1 MISYPA
7 HRRQRVADRESGQ
20 ASMVTV
26 AMFMM
31 LFAAIAVSFTFV
43 VISAS
48 RQALNDSLQSSAKIA
63 AESGVEDAKRLI
75 VYCYNKRQS
84 DGSYPP
90 DDQKLCLQVI
100 GKLSDELE
108 GMGCDKILKEMYD
121 KGGISDV
128 EQESNNRGYRVKV
141 GNNGSNNNN
150 ENNEY
155 YQCLKIATK
164 TDNYQGIVNNLGKSV
179 IVPLRVVD
187 EKGHAAVIDKLE
199 IEWHRN
205 VTGNDGDNPAEMNG
219 ATGTGL
225 PPANIWSK
233 SNRPAVLRV
242 ERVGVPKKAGG
253 FSLNDLAD
261 SDTALT
267 LRPSVNPSLKGN
279 SNYNLGAYK
288 PQYPPLPL
296 GRDGIAPNNQYYDQH
311 GNKIAPIAE
320 AACKDGGGG
329 DDYACK
335 TTFNGELLDTGNIDY
350 YLRINAIYRSTH
362 FKITAYGQN
371 GKKLYFD
378 GVQPLV
384 DVTGRSSD
392 SFSRIQARLKPSFDK
407 NADSTN
413 WWPEYV
419 IDTNG
424 KVCKDIEVQY
434 DEGEDRCK

>member
-1 MISYPA
+1 MISYRA
-7 HRRQRVADRESGQ
+7 RRRQGVADRESGQ

-75 VYCYNKRQS
+75 VYCYNKRQP
-84 DGSYPP
+84 DGSYTTPTAQQICP
-90 DDQKLCLQVI
+90 NVI
-100 GKLSDELE
+100 GKLSTDLE
-108 GMGCDKILKEMYD
+108 GMGCDKILEKMY
-121 KGGISDV
+121 KKGISDV
-128 EQESNNRGYRVKV
+128 EQEGNRGYRVRV
-141 GNNGSNNNN
+141 GNNSSNNNN

-164 TDNYQGIVNNLGKSV
+164 TDNYQGVVNNLGKSI
-179 IVPLRVVD
+179 IVPLRVVNTQNQ
-187 EKGHAAVIDKLE
+187 AAVIASLE

-205 VTGNDGDNPAEMNG
+205 VTGNDGDDPAKMNG
-219 ATGTGL
+219 AMGTGL
-225 PPANIWSK
+225 PPAGTWNSGN

-267 LRPSVNPSLKGN
+267 LRPSVNNKG
-279 SNYNLGAYK
+279 SYNLGAYK

-296 GRDGIAPNNQYYDQH
+296 GRDGIAPNNQYYDH
-311 GNKIAPIAE
+311 SKKTVPIVE
-320 AACKDGGGG
+320 AACKDSG
-329 DDYACK
+329 DYACK
-335 TTFNGELLDTGNIDY
+335 TTFDGESLVTKDKDY

-362 FKITAYGQN
+362 FKITAYDKN
-371 GKKLYFD
+371 GSKLYFD

-434 DEGEDRCK
+434 DQGEDRCK

>member
-1 MISYPA
+1 MISYRA
-7 HRRQRVADRESGQ
+7 RRRQRVADRESGQ

-90 DDQKLCLQVI
+90 ADQKLCLQVI
-100 GKLSDELE
+100 GKLSDKLE
-108 GMGCDKILKEMYD
+108 DMGCDDILGELDNINYNKSFAVEKE
-121 KGGISDV
+121 GS
-128 EQESNNRGYRVKV
+128 RGHRVRV
-141 GNNGSNNNN
+141 GNNGSNNKN

-164 TDNYQGIVNNLGKSV
+164 TDNYQGTVNNLGKSV

-187 EKGHAAVIDKLE
+187 GNNNAAVIDKLE

-205 VTGNDGDNPAEMNG
+205 VAGNDGDNQAEMHG
-219 ATGTGL
+219 ASGTGL

-233 SNRPAVLRV
+233 NNRPAVLRV
-242 ERVGVPKKAGG
+242 ERVGVPNKVN
-253 FSLNDLAD
+253 FTLDQLAD

-267 LRPSVNPSLKGN
+267 LRPSVNKKVGN
-279 SNYNLGAYK
+279 YRLGDYK
-288 PQYPPLPL
+288 PRYPFND
-296 GRDGIAPNNQYYDQH
+296 RDKIAPNNQYYDH
-311 GNKIAPIAE
+311 SNKTAPIVE

-335 TTFNGELLDTGNIDY
+335 TTFDGESLVTKDKDY

-362 FKITAYGQN
+362 FKITAYQ
-371 GKKLYFD
+371 GKNKLYFD

-434 DEGEDRCK
+434 DTGEDRCPPYN

>member
-1 MISYPA
+1 MISYRA
-7 HRRQRVADRESGQ
+7 RRRQRVADRESGQ

-75 VYCYNKRQS
+75 VYCYNKRQANG
-84 DGSYPP
+84 DYVNQA
-90 DDQKLCLQVI
+90 DKDLCSEVI
-100 GKLSDELE
+100 GKLSTELE
-108 GMGCDKILKEMYD
+108 GMDCDKILGQVEITQSSNFKVEKE
-121 KGGISDV
+121 GG
-128 EQESNNRGYRVKV
+128 RGYRVRV

-179 IVPLRVVD
+179 IVPLRVVN
-187 EKGHAAVIDKLE
+187 GNGQATVITKLE

-205 VTGNDGDNPAEMNG
+205 VTGNDGDDPAKMNG
-219 ATGTGL
+219 AMGTGL
-225 PPANIWSK
+225 PPAGTWNSGN

-242 ERVGVPKKAGG
+242 ERVGVPKGN
-253 FSLNDLAD
+253 FTLDQLAD
-261 SDTALT
+261 RDTALT
-267 LRPSVNPSLKGN
+267 LRPSVNGN
-279 SNYNLGAYK
+279 GGGKDKNRYHLGDYK
-288 PQYPPLPL
+288 PYYQS
-296 GRDGIAPNNQYYDQH
+296 GRDSIAPNNQY
-311 GNKIAPIAE
+311 GGKAPIVE
-320 AACKDGGGG
+320 AKCDGA
-329 DDYACK
+329 DYACK
-335 TTFNGELLDTGNIDY
+335 TIFEDSLDTTKTDY

-434 DEGEDRCK
+434 DKGEDRCPPYN

>member
-1 MISYPA
+1 MISYRA
-7 HRRQRVADRESGQ
+7 RRHQRVADCESGQ

-84 DGSYPP
+84 DGSYLHQ
-90 DDQKLCLQVI
+90 DDKQLCSEVI
-100 GKLSDELE
+100 GKLSDKLE
-108 GMGCDKILKEMYD
+108 DMGCDDILD
-121 KGGISDV
+121 KLGSSNYKNSFAV
-128 EQESNNRGYRVKV
+128 EEEGNRGHRVRV

-164 TDNYQGIVNNLGKSV
+164 TDNYQGVVNNLGKSI
-179 IVPLRVVD
+179 IVPLRVVNTQNQ
-187 EKGHAAVIDKLE
+187 AAVIASLE

-205 VTGNDGDNPAEMNG
+205 VTGNDGDDPAKMNG
-219 ATGTGL
+219 AMGTGL
-225 PPANIWSK
+225 PPAGNWNSGN

-242 ERVGVPKKAGG
+242 ERVGVVKGS
-253 FSLNDLAD
+253 FTLDSLAD
-261 SDTALT
+261 RDTALT
-267 LRPSVNPSLKGN
+267 LRPSVNGN
-279 SNYNLGAYK
+279 GGGKDKNRYHLGDYK
-288 PQYPPLPL
+288 PYYQS
-296 GRDGIAPNNQYYDQH
+296 GRDSIAPNNQY
-311 GNKIAPIAE
+311 GGKAPIVE
-320 AACKDGGGG
+320 AKCDGA
-329 DDYACK
+329 DYACK
-335 TTFNGELLDTGNIDY
+335 TIFEDSLDTTKTDY

-434 DEGEDRCK
+434 DKGEDRCQP

>member
-1 MISYPA
+1 MISYQVR
-7 HRRQRVADRESGQ
+7 RRQRVADCESGQ

-75 VYCYNKRQS
+75 VYCYNKRQLGGGYS
-84 DGSYPP
+84 SA
-90 DDQKLCLQVI
+90 DDQKLCSQVI

-108 GMGCDKILKEMYD
+108 TRGCDEILEQVAITQSSNFKVEKE
-121 KGGISDV
+121 GG
-128 EQESNNRGYRVKV
+128 RGYRVKV
-141 GNNGSNNNN
+141 GDNSGGKN

-164 TDNYQGIVNNLGKSV
+164 TDSYQGTVNNLGKSV

-187 EKGHAAVIDKLE
+187 KNNNAAVIASLE

-205 VTGNDGDNPAEMNG
+205 VAGSDGDNQAEMNG
-219 ATGTGL
+219 AEGTGL
-225 PPANIWSK
+225 PPANIWTK

-242 ERVGVPKKAGG
+242 ERVGVANKGS
-253 FSLNDLAD
+253 FTLDSLAE

-267 LRPSVNPSLKGN
+267 LRPSLKGN

-296 GRDGIAPNNQYYDQH
+296 GRDGIAPNNQY
-311 GNKIAPIAE
+311 GGKVPIVGAK
-320 AACKDGGGG
+320 CQDSG
-329 DDYACK
+329 DYACK
-335 TTFNGELLDTGNIDY
+335 TTFDGESLVTKDTDY
-350 YLRINAIYRSTH
+350 YLRINAIYRSAH
-362 FKITAYGQN
+362 FKITAYDKN
-371 GKKLYFD
+371 GKPLYFD

-392 SFSRIQARLKPSFDK
+392 SFSRIQARLRPSFDK

-434 DEGEDRCK
+434 DTGEDRCK

>member
-1 MISYPA
+1 MISRLVSRCRPG
-7 HRRQRVADRESGQ
+7 DRESGQ

-75 VYCYNKRQS
+75 VYCYNKRS
-84 DGSYPP
+84 GGSYTTP
-90 DDQKLCLQVI
+90 DAQQLCPQVI
-100 GKLSDELE
+100 GKLSTELE
-108 GMGCDKILKEMYD
+108 GMGCDEILGLM
-121 KGGISDV
+121 KGKGISDV
-128 EQESNNRGYRVKV
+128 EEEDNGRGYRVKV
-141 GNNGSNNNN
+141 GNNSGGKN

-164 TDNYQGIVNNLGKSV
+164 TDNYQGMVNNLGKSI
-179 IVPLRVVD
+179 IVPLRVVT
-187 EKGHAAVIDKLE
+187 EKNQAAVIASLE

-205 VTGNDGDNPAEMNG
+205 VAGNDGDNPAEMHG
-219 ATGTGL
+219 AEGTGL
-225 PPANIWSK
+225 PPATTWS
-233 SNRPAVLRV
+233 SYNRPAVLRV
-242 ERVGVPKKAGG
+242 ERVGVPNKVN
-253 FSLNDLAD
+253 FTLDQLAD

-267 LRPSVNPSLKGN
+267 LRPSVNGGDK
-279 SNYNLGAYK
+279 YILGDYK

-296 GRDGIAPNNQYYDQH
+296 GRDGIAPNNQY
-311 GNKIAPIAE
+311 GGKAPIVE
-320 AACKDGGGG
+320 VKCQGS
-329 DDYACK
+329 DYACK
-335 TTFNGELLDTGNIDY
+335 TTFYGESLNTGQTDY
-350 YLRINAIYRSTH
+350 YLRINAIYRSAH
-362 FKITAYGQN
+362 FKITAKDQN
-371 GKKLYFD
+371 GNKLYFD

-434 DEGEDRCK
+434 DEGEDRCPH

>member
-1 MISYPA
+1 MISRLVSRCRPG
-7 HRRQRVADRESGQ
+7 DRESGQ

-84 DGSYPP
+84 GGGYSSA
-90 DDQKLCLQVI
+90 DDKKLCSKVI
-100 GKLSDELE
+100 GKLSTDLE
-108 GMGCDKILKEMYD
+108 GMPCDEILGEMYAR
-121 KGGISDV
+121 GGISDV
-128 EQESNNRGYRVKV
+128 EQESNNRGYRVRV
-141 GNNGSNNNN
+141 GNNGGGKN

-187 EKGHAAVIDKLE
+187 ANNQAAIITSLK

-205 VTGNDGDNPAEMNG
+205 VTGNDGDNPAVMNG
-219 ATGTGL
+219 AKGTGL
-225 PPANIWSK
+225 PPAGTWNSSN

-242 ERVGVPKKAGG
+242 ERVGVPKGN
-253 FSLNDLAD
+253 FTLDQLAD

-267 LRPSVNPSLKGN
+267 LRPSENGS
-279 SNYNLGAYK
+279 SNYRLGDYT
-288 PQYPPLPL
+288 PQYPS
-296 GRDGIAPNNQYYDQH
+296 GRNNIAPNNQY
-311 GNKIAPIAE
+311 GGKAPIVE
-320 AACKDGGGG
+320 ANCQSGSNNK
-329 DDYACK
+329 DYACETIFDKESLYTDK
-335 TTFNGELLDTGNIDY
+335 TY

-362 FKITAYGQN
+362 FKITAYQ
-371 GKKLYFD
+371 GKNKLYFD

-384 DVTGRSSD
+384 DVTGSSSD
-392 SFSRIQARLKPSFDK
+392 SLSRIQARLKPSFDK

-434 DEGEDRCK
+434 DKGEDRCQP

>member
-1 MISYPA
+1 MISYRA
-7 HRRQRVADRESGQ
+7 RRRQRVADRESGQ

-48 RQALNDSLQSSAKIA
+48 RQALNDSLQSSAKNA

-75 VYCYNKRQS
+75 VYCYNKRS
-84 DGSYPP
+84 GNSYTTP
-90 DDQKLCLQVI
+90 DAQQLCPNVI
-100 GKLSDELE
+100 GKLSTQLE
-108 GMGCDKILKEMYD
+108 GMGCDEILEPM
-121 KGGISDV
+121 KGKGISDV
-128 EQESNNRGYRVKV
+128 EQEDNNRGYRVKV
-141 GNNGSNNNN
+141 GNNSSNKN

-164 TDNYQGIVNNLGKSV
+164 TDNYQGIVNNLGKSI
-179 IVPLRVVD
+179 IVPLRVVNTQNQ
-187 EKGHAAVIDKLE
+187 AAVIASLE

-205 VTGNDGDNPAEMNG
+205 VTGNDGDDPAKMNG
-219 ATGTGL
+219 AMGTGL
-225 PPANIWSK
+225 PPAGTWNSGN

-242 ERVGVPKKAGG
+242 ERAGVPKGN
-253 FSLNDLAD
+253 FTLDQLAD

-267 LRPSVNPSLKGN
+267 LRPSVNNVGN
-279 SNYNLGAYK
+279 YRLGNYK

-296 GRDGIAPNNQYYDQH
+296 GRNGIAPNNQY
-311 GNKIAPIAE
+311 GGKAPIVE
-320 AACKDGGGG
+320 VTCTDGGGSNNG
-329 DDYACK
+329 YACK
-335 TTFNGELLDTGNIDY
+335 TIFDQESLNTNVTDY
-350 YLRINAIYRSTH
+350 YLRINAIYRSAH
-362 FKITAYGQN
+362 FKITAYDQN
-371 GKKLYFD
+371 GKPLYFD

-434 DEGEDRCK
+434 DKGEDRCNP

>member
-1 MISYPA
+1 MISYRA
-7 HRRQRVADRESGQ
+7 RRRQRVADRESGQ

-75 VYCYNKRQS
+75 VYCYNRRQLGGGYS
-84 DGSYPP
+84 SA
-90 DDQKLCLQVI
+90 DDQKLCSQVI
-100 GKLSDELE
+100 GKLSDDLE
-108 GMGCDKILKEMYD
+108 GMKCDYILEQMKN
-121 KGGISDV
+121 KAGIDGV
-128 EQESNNRGYRVKV
+128 EEESNGRGYRVKV
-141 GNNGSNNNN
+141 GNNSSNKN

-187 EKGHAAVIDKLE
+187 KYNQAAVIDRLE

-219 ATGTGL
+219 ANGTGL
-225 PPANIWSK
+225 PPAGTWNS

-242 ERVGVPKKAGG
+242 ERVGVPKKVGG
-253 FSLNDLAD
+253 FTLNELAD

-267 LRPSVNPSLKGN
+267 LRPSVKKNV
-279 SNYNLGAYK
+279 SNYRLGDYK
-288 PQYPPLPL
+288 PQYPFNN
-296 GRDGIAPNNQYYDQH
+296 RDKIAPNSQYYDQH
-311 GNKIAPIAE
+311 GNKIAPIVE
-320 AACKDGGGG
+320 ATCKNNNGE
-329 DDYACK
+329 YACK
-335 TTFNGELLDTGNIDY
+335 TIFNQESLYTDKTY

-362 FKITAYGQN
+362 FKITAYDKN
-371 GKKLYFD
+371 GSKLYFD

-434 DEGEDRCK
+434 DTGEDRCK

>member
-1 MISYPA
+1 MISRLVSRCRPG
-7 HRRQRVADRESGQ
+7 DRESGQ

-75 VYCYNKRQS
+75 VYCYNKRQAS
-84 DGSYPP
+84 GGYASQAD
-90 DDQKLCLQVI
+90 KNLCSEVI
-100 GKLSDELE
+100 GKLSTELE
-108 GMGCDKILKEMYD
+108 GRGCDKILEQVDITQSSNFKVEKE
-121 KGGISDV
+121 G
-128 EQESNNRGYRVKV
+128 NRGYRVRV
-141 GNNGSNNNN
+141 GNNGSSNKN

-164 TDNYQGIVNNLGKSV
+164 TDNYQGVVNNLGKSV

-187 EKGHAAVIDKLE
+187 KYNQAAVIDRLE

-205 VTGNDGDNPAEMNG
+205 VTGNDGDDLAEMNG
-219 ATGTGL
+219 AQGTGL
-225 PPANIWSK
+225 PPANIWNN

-242 ERVGVPKKAGG
+242 ERVGVPKNN
-253 FSLNDLAD
+253 FTLDSLAE

-267 LRPSVNPSLKGN
+267 LRPSESGNGKGGYRLG
-279 SNYNLGAYK
+279 NYE
-288 PQYPPLPL
+288 PQYPSSNK
-296 GRDGIAPNNQYYDQH
+296 DKIAPNSQYHKGVPIVEAYCQNG
-311 GNKIAPIAE
+311 GNNN
-320 AACKDGGGG
+320 
-329 DDYACK
+329 DYACK
-335 TTFNGELLDTGNIDY
+335 TIFNKESLYTDKTY

-362 FKITAYGQN
+362 FKITAYQ
-371 GKKLYFD
+371 GKNKLYFD

-434 DEGEDRCK
+434 DTGEDRCK

>member
-1 MISYPA
+1 MISRLVSRCRPG
-7 HRRQRVADRESGQ
+7 DRESGQ

-75 VYCYNKRQS
+75 VYCYNKRS
-84 DGSYPP
+84 GGSYTTP
-90 DDQKLCLQVI
+90 DAQQLCPQVI
-100 GKLSDELE
+100 GKLSTDLE
-108 GMGCDKILKEMYD
+108 GMGCDKILEKMY
-121 KGGISDV
+121 KKGISDV
-128 EQESNNRGYRVKV
+128 EQEGNRGYRVRV

-164 TDNYQGIVNNLGKSV
+164 TDNYQGIVNNLGKSI

-187 EKGHAAVIDKLE
+187 TQNQAAVIASLK

-205 VTGNDGDNPAEMNG
+205 VNGNDGDNPAEMNG
-219 ATGTGL
+219 AEGTGL
-225 PPANIWSK
+225 PPANIWSS

-242 ERVGVPKKAGG
+242 ERVGVPKGNFA
-253 FSLNDLAD
+253 LDQLAD

-267 LRPSVNPSLKGN
+267 LRPSLKGN
-279 SNYNLGAYK
+279 SSYNLGAYK
-288 PQYPPLPL
+288 PRYPFND
-296 GRDGIAPNNQYYDQH
+296 RNKIAPNNQYYDH
-311 GNKIAPIAE
+311 SKKTVPIVE
-320 AACKDGGGG
+320 AACNDSG
-329 DDYACK
+329 DYACK
-335 TTFNGELLDTGNIDY
+335 TTFDGESLDTDKTADY

-362 FKITAYGQN
+362 FKITAYDQN

-392 SFSRIQARLKPSFDK
+392 SFSRIQARLKPTYD
-407 NADSTN
+407 NSTNNSN

-434 DEGEDRCK
+434 DKGEDRCTYN

>member
-1 MISYPA
+1 MISYRA
-7 HRRQRVADRESGQ
+7 RRHQRVADCESGQ

-75 VYCYNKRQS
+75 VYCYNKRS
-84 DGSYPP
+84 GGSYTTP
-90 DDQKLCLQVI
+90 DAQQLCPKVI
-100 GKLSDELE
+100 GKLSTQLE
-108 GMGCDKILKEMYD
+108 GMGCDEILEPM
-121 KGGISDV
+121 KGKGISDV
-128 EQESNNRGYRVKV
+128 EEESNGRGYRVRV
-141 GNNGSNNNN
+141 GNNGGGKN

-164 TDNYQGIVNNLGKSV
+164 TDNYQGTVNNLGKSV

-187 EKGHAAVIDKLE
+187 ANNQAAVITSLK

-205 VTGNDGDNPAEMNG
+205 VNGNDGDDLAVMNG
-219 ATGTGL
+219 AAGTGL

-242 ERVGVPKKAGG
+242 ERVGVPKKVGG

-267 LRPSVNPSLKGN
+267 LRPSENGS
-279 SNYNLGAYK
+279 SNYRLGDYT
-288 PQYPPLPL
+288 PQYPS
-296 GRDGIAPNNQYYDQH
+296 GRNNIAPNNQY
-311 GNKIAPIAE
+311 GGKAPIVE
-320 AACKDGGGG
+320 ANCQSGSNNK
-329 DDYACK
+329 DYACETIFDKESLYTDK
-335 TTFNGELLDTGNIDY
+335 TY

-362 FKITAYGQN
+362 FKITAYQ
-371 GKKLYFD
+371 GKNKLYFD

-384 DVTGRSSD
+384 DVTGSSSD

-434 DEGEDRCK
+434 DEGEDRCKYK

>member
-1 MISYPA
+1 MISYRA
-7 HRRQRVADRESGQ
+7 RRRQRVADCESGQ

-75 VYCYNKRQS
+75 VYCYNKRQLGGGYS
-84 DGSYPP
+84 SA
-90 DDQKLCLQVI
+90 DDQKLCSQVI
-100 GKLSDELE
+100 GKLSTQLE
-108 GMGCDKILKEMYD
+108 GMGCDEILKPMHD
-121 KGGISDV
+121 IGTISEV
-128 EQESNNRGYRVKV
+128 EQESNGRGYRVKV
-141 GNNGSNNNN
+141 GNNGGGDN

-187 EKGHAAVIDKLE
+187 INNQAAVIDRLE

-205 VTGNDGDNPAEMNG
+205 VTGNDGDDPAVMNG
-219 ATGTGL
+219 AQGTGL
-225 PPANIWSK
+225 PKATTWNS

-242 ERVGVPKKAGG
+242 ERVGVPKGT
-253 FSLNDLAD
+253 FTLNSLAE

-267 LRPSVNPSLKGN
+267 LRPSVKKNV
-279 SNYNLGAYK
+279 SNYRLGDYK
-288 PQYPPLPL
+288 PQYPFND
-296 GRDGIAPNNQYYDQH
+296 RDKIAPNSQYYDQH
-311 GNKIAPIAE
+311 GNKIAPIVE
-320 AACKDGGGG
+320 ATCKNNNGE
-329 DDYACK
+329 YACK
-335 TTFNGELLDTGNIDY
+335 TIFDQESLYTDKTY

-362 FKITAYGQN
+362 FKITAYQ
-371 GKKLYFD
+371 GKDKLYFD

-434 DEGEDRCK
+434 DEGEDRCPH

>member
-7 HRRQRVADRESGQ
+7 RRRQRVADRESGQ

-75 VYCYNKRQS
+75 VYCYNKRS
-84 DGSYPP
+84 GGSYTTP
-90 DDQKLCLQVI
+90 DAQQLCPQVI
-100 GKLSDELE
+100 GKLSTELE
-108 GMGCDKILKEMYD
+108 GMGCDEILGLM
-121 KGGISDV
+121 KGKGISDV
-128 EQESNNRGYRVKV
+128 EEEDNNRGYRVRV
-141 GNNGSNNNN
+141 GNSGSNNKN

-164 TDNYQGIVNNLGKSV
+164 TDNYQGMVNNLGKSI

-187 EKGHAAVIDKLE
+187 GKNQAAIIDRLE

-205 VTGNDGDNPAEMNG
+205 VTGNDGDDLAEMNG
-219 ATGTGL
+219 ANGTGL

-267 LRPSVNPSLKGN
+267 LRPSVNNKG

-296 GRDGIAPNNQYYDQH
+296 GRDGIAPNNQYS
-311 GNKIAPIAE
+311 GKVPIVE

-335 TTFNGELLDTGNIDY
+335 TTFDGESLVTKDKDY
-350 YLRINAIYRSTH
+350 YLRINAIYRSAH

-434 DEGEDRCK
+434 DKGEDRCSP

>member
-1 MISYPA
+1 MISRLVSRCRPG
-7 HRRQRVADRESGQ
+7 DRESGQ

-75 VYCYNKRQS
+75 VYCYNKRQP
-84 DGSYPP
+84 GGGYLPA
-90 DDQKLCLQVI
+90 DQQLCSQVI
-100 GKLSDELE
+100 GKLSTQLE
-108 GMGCDKILKEMYD
+108 GMGCDDILEPM
-121 KGGISDV
+121 KGKGISDV
-128 EQESNNRGYRVKV
+128 EEEDNGRGYRVKV
-141 GNNGSNNNN
+141 GNNSSNKN

-164 TDNYQGIVNNLGKSV
+164 TDNYQGVVNNLGKSV
-179 IVPLRVVD
+179 IVPLRVVNTQNQ
-187 EKGHAAVIDKLE
+187 AAVIASLE

-205 VTGNDGDNPAEMNG
+205 VAGNDGDNQAEMHG
-219 ATGTGL
+219 ASGTGL

-233 SNRPAVLRV
+233 NNRPAVLRV

-267 LRPSVNPSLKGN
+267 LRPSVNNKG

-296 GRDGIAPNNQYYDQH
+296 GRDGIAPNNQYYDH
-311 GNKIAPIAE
+311 SKKTVPIVE
-320 AACKDGGGG
+320 AACKDSG
-329 DDYACK
+329 DYACK
-335 TTFNGELLDTGNIDY
+335 TTFDGELLDTDKTADY

-362 FKITAYGQN
+362 FKITAYDKN
-371 GKKLYFD
+371 GSKLYFD

-434 DEGEDRCK
+434 DKGEDRCQP

>member
-1 MISYPA
+1 MISYQVR
-7 HRRQRVADRESGQ
+7 RRQRVADCESGQ

-90 DDQKLCLQVI
+90 ADKPLCSEVI

-108 GMGCDKILKEMYD
+108 GRGCDKILKPMYD

-128 EQESNNRGYRVKV
+128 EEEGGRGYRVRV
-141 GNNGSNNNN
+141 GNSGSNNNN

-164 TDNYQGIVNNLGKSV
+164 TDNYQGVVNNLGKSV
-179 IVPLRVVD
+179 IVPLRVVNTQNQ
-187 EKGHAAVIDKLE
+187 AAVIASLE

-205 VTGNDGDNPAEMNG
+205 VTGNDGDDPAKMNG
-219 ATGTGL
+219 AMGTGL
-225 PPANIWSK
+225 PPAGTWNSGN

-242 ERVGVPKKAGG
+242 ERVGVVKGS
-253 FSLNDLAD
+253 FTLDSLAD
-261 SDTALT
+261 RDTALT
-267 LRPSVNPSLKGN
+267 LRPSVNGN
-279 SNYNLGAYK
+279 GGGKDKNRYHLGDYK
-288 PQYPPLPL
+288 PYYQS
-296 GRDGIAPNNQYYDQH
+296 GRDSIAPNNQY
-311 GNKIAPIAE
+311 GGKAPIVE
-320 AACKDGGGG
+320 AKCDGA
-329 DDYACK
+329 DYACK
-335 TTFNGELLDTGNIDY
+335 TIFEDSLDTTKTDY

-434 DEGEDRCK
+434 DKGEDRCQP

>member
-1 MISYPA
+1 MISYRA
-7 HRRQRVADRESGQ
+7 RRRQRVADRESGQ

-75 VYCYNKRQS
+75 VYCYNKRS
-84 DGSYPP
+84 GGSYTTP
-90 DDQKLCLQVI
+90 DAQQLCPKVI
-100 GKLSDELE
+100 GKLSTELE
-108 GMGCDKILKEMYD
+108 GMGCDEILEPM
-121 KGGISDV
+121 KGKGISEV
-128 EQESNNRGYRVKV
+128 EQEDNGRGYRVRV
-141 GNNGSNNNN
+141 GNNSGGKN

-164 TDNYQGIVNNLGKSV
+164 TDNYQGTVNNLGKSV
-179 IVPLRVVD
+179 IVPLRVVNTQNQ
-187 EKGHAAVIDKLE
+187 AAVIASLK

-205 VTGNDGDNPAEMNG
+205 VNGNDGDNLAEMNG
-219 ATGTGL
+219 AEGTGL

-242 ERVGVPKKAGG
+242 ERVGVPKKVGG

-267 LRPSVNPSLKGN
+267 LRPSLKGN
-279 SNYNLGAYK
+279 SSYNLGAYK

-296 GRDGIAPNNQYYDQH
+296 GRDGIAPNNQYS
-311 GNKIAPIAE
+311 GKVPIVE

-335 TTFNGELLDTGNIDY
+335 TTFDGESLVTKDKDY
-350 YLRINAIYRSTH
+350 YLRINAIYRSAH
-362 FKITAYGQN
+362 FKITAYDQN
-371 GKKLYFD
+371 GKPLYFD

-384 DVTGRSSD
+384 DVTGSSSD
-392 SFSRIQARLKPSFDK
+392 SFSRIQARLKPTYD
-407 NADSTN
+407 NSTNGSN

-434 DEGEDRCK
+434 DRGEDRCK

>member
-1 MISYPA
+1 MISYRA
-7 HRRQRVADRESGQ
+7 RRRQRVADRESGQ

-75 VYCYNKRQS
+75 VYCYNKRS
-84 DGSYPP
+84 GGSYITP
-90 DDQKLCLQVI
+90 DAQQLCPKVI
-100 GKLSDELE
+100 GKLSTELE
-108 GMGCDKILKEMYD
+108 GMGCDEILEQMKN
-121 KGGISDV
+121 KAGIDGV
-128 EQESNNRGYRVKV
+128 EEEDNGRGYRVKV

-164 TDNYQGIVNNLGKSV
+164 TDNYQGIVNNLGKSI

-187 EKGHAAVIDKLE
+187 TQNQAAVIASLE

-205 VTGNDGDNPAEMNG
+205 VNGNDGDDPAVMNG
-219 ATGTGL
+219 AMGTGL
-225 PPANIWSK
+225 PPAGTWNSGS

-267 LRPSVNPSLKGN
+267 LRPSLKGN
-279 SNYNLGAYK
+279 SNYRLGNYQ
-288 PQYPPLPL
+288 PQYPS
-296 GRDGIAPNNQYYDQH
+296 GRNNIAPNNQY
-311 GNKIAPIAE
+311 GGKAPIVE
-320 AACKDGGGG
+320 AKCDGA
-329 DDYACK
+329 DYACK
-335 TTFNGELLDTGNIDY
+335 TIFEDSLDTTKTDY

-362 FKITAYGQN
+362 FKITAYDKN

-384 DVTGRSSD
+384 DVTGSSSD

-434 DEGEDRCK
+434 DEGEDRCKYK

>member
-7 HRRQRVADRESGQ
+7 RRRQGVADRESGQ

-84 DGSYPP
+84 GGGYSSA
-90 DDQKLCLQVI
+90 DDKKLCSNVI

-108 GMGCDKILKEMYD
+108 GMGCDDILEPMNGK
-121 KGGISDV
+121 GISDV

-141 GNNGSNNNN
+141 GNNGGGSN

-164 TDNYQGIVNNLGKSV
+164 TDNYQGMVNNLGKSV

-187 EKGHAAVIDKLE
+187 GNGNAAVIASLE

-205 VTGNDGDNPAEMNG
+205 VAGSDGDDPAIMNG
-219 ATGTGL
+219 AKGTGL
-225 PPANIWSK
+225 PPANNWNSSN

-267 LRPSVNPSLKGN
+267 LRPSVNKVGN
-279 SNYNLGAYK
+279 YRLGDYK

-296 GRDGIAPNNQYYDQH
+296 GRDGIAPNNQY
-311 GNKIAPIAE
+311 GGKVPIVE
-320 AACKDGGGG
+320 AACKDSG
-329 DDYACK
+329 DYACK
-335 TTFNGELLDTGNIDY
+335 TIFEDSLDTTKTDY

-434 DEGEDRCK
+434 DKGEDRCNP

>member
-7 HRRQRVADRESGQ
+7 RRRQRVADRESGQ

-75 VYCYNKRQS
+75 VYCYNKRS
-84 DGSYPP
+84 GGSYTTP
-90 DDQKLCLQVI
+90 DAQQLCPKVI
-100 GKLSDELE
+100 GKLSTELE
-108 GMGCDKILKEMYD
+108 GMKCDYILEQMKN
-121 KGGISDV
+121 KAGIDGV
-128 EQESNNRGYRVKV
+128 EEEDNGRGYRVKV
-141 GNNGSNNNN
+141 GNNSSNKN

-187 EKGHAAVIDKLE
+187 GNNQAAVIDRLE

-205 VTGNDGDNPAEMNG
+205 VAGNDGDNPAEMHG
-219 ATGTGL
+219 AEGTGL
-225 PPANIWSK
+225 PPATTWS
-233 SNRPAVLRV
+233 SYNRPAVLRV
-242 ERVGVPKKAGG
+242 ERVGVPNKVN
-253 FSLNDLAD
+253 FTLDQLAD
-261 SDTALT
+261 SGTALT
-267 LRPSVNPSLKGN
+267 LRPSVNKKVGN
-279 SNYNLGAYK
+279 YRLGDYK
-288 PQYPPLPL
+288 PRYPFND
-296 GRDGIAPNNQYYDQH
+296 RDKIAPNSQYYDQH
-311 GNKIAPIAE
+311 GNKTAPIAE
-320 AACKDGGGG
+320 AACTDGGGSNNE
-329 DDYACK
+329 YACK
-335 TTFNGELLDTGNIDY
+335 TTFYGDPLDTVNTDY

-362 FKITAYGQN
+362 FKITAKDQN
-371 GKKLYFD
+371 GNKLYFD

-384 DVTGRSSD
+384 DVTGSSSD

-434 DEGEDRCK
+434 DTGEDRCK

>member
-1 MISYPA
+1 MISYRA
-7 HRRQRVADRESGQ
+7 RRRQRVADRESGQ

-75 VYCYNKRQS
+75 VYCYNKRS
-84 DGSYPP
+84 GGSYITP
-90 DDQKLCLQVI
+90 DAQQLCPKVI
-100 GKLSDELE
+100 GKLSTELE
-108 GMGCDKILKEMYD
+108 GMDCDYILKPMHD
-121 KGGISDV
+121 NGTISSV
-128 EQESNNRGYRVKV
+128 EKEDNGRGYRVRV
-141 GNNGSNNNN
+141 GNNGGGKN

-164 TDNYQGIVNNLGKSV
+164 TDNYQGTVNNLGKSV

-187 EKGHAAVIDKLE
+187 GKNQAAVIDRLE

-205 VTGNDGDNPAEMNG
+205 VTGNDGDDLAEMNG
-219 ATGTGL
+219 ANGTGL
-225 PPANIWSK
+225 PPAGTWNN

-242 ERVGVPKKAGG
+242 ERVGVPKNN
-253 FSLNDLAD
+253 FTLDSLAE

-267 LRPSVNPSLKGN
+267 LRPSVSGNGKGGYRLG
-279 SNYNLGAYK
+279 NYE
-288 PQYPPLPL
+288 PQYPS
-296 GRDGIAPNNQYYDQH
+296 GNKDKIAPNSQYHKGVPIVEAYCQNG
-311 GNKIAPIAE
+311 GNNN
-320 AACKDGGGG
+320 
-329 DDYACK
+329 DYACK
-335 TTFNGELLDTGNIDY
+335 TIFNKESLYTDKTY

-362 FKITAYGQN
+362 FKITAYDKN
-371 GKKLYFD
+371 GSKLYFD

-434 DEGEDRCK
+434 DQGEDRCK

>member
-1 MISYPA
+1 MISYRA
-7 HRRQRVADRESGQ
+7 RRRQRVADRESGQ

-75 VYCYNKRQS
+75 VYCYNKRS
-84 DGSYPP
+84 GGSYTTP
-90 DDQKLCLQVI
+90 DAQQLCPQVI
-100 GKLSDELE
+100 GKLSTELE
-108 GMGCDKILKEMYD
+108 GMGCDEILGLM
-121 KGGISDV
+121 KGKGISDV

-141 GNNGSNNNN
+141 GNNGGGSN

-164 TDNYQGIVNNLGKSV
+164 TDNYQGVVNNLGKSI
-179 IVPLRVVD
+179 IVPLRVVNTQNQ
-187 EKGHAAVIDKLE
+187 AAVIASLE

-205 VTGNDGDNPAEMNG
+205 VTGNDGDDPAKMNG
-219 ATGTGL
+219 AMGTGL
-225 PPANIWSK
+225 PPAGTWNSGN

-242 ERVGVPKKAGG
+242 ERVGVANKGS
-253 FSLNDLAD
+253 FTLDSLAD
-261 SDTALT
+261 NDTALT
-267 LRPSVNPSLKGN
+267 LRPSLKGN

-296 GRDGIAPNNQYYDQH
+296 GRDGIAPNNQY
-311 GNKIAPIAE
+311 GGKVPIVGAK
-320 AACKDGGGG
+320 CQDSG
-329 DDYACK
+329 DYACK
-335 TTFNGELLDTGNIDY
+335 TTFDGESLVTKDTDY
-350 YLRINAIYRSTH
+350 YLRINAIYRSAH
-362 FKITAYGQN
+362 FKITAYDKN
-371 GKKLYFD
+371 GKPLYFD

-392 SFSRIQARLKPSFDK
+392 SFSRIQARLRPSFDK

-434 DEGEDRCK
+434 DKGEDRCK

>member
-1 MISYPA
+1 MISRLVSRCRPG
-7 HRRQRVADRESGQ
+7 DRESGQ

-84 DGSYPP
+84 DGSYLHQ
-90 DDQKLCLQVI
+90 DDKQLCSEVI
-100 GKLSDELE
+100 GKLSDKLE
-108 GMGCDKILKEMYD
+108 DMGCDDILD
-121 KGGISDV
+121 KLG
-128 EQESNNRGYRVKV
+128 SNNYKNSFAVEEEGNRGHRVRV
-141 GNNGSNNNN
+141 GNNGSNNKN

-164 TDNYQGIVNNLGKSV
+164 TDNYQGVVNNLGKSI

-187 EKGHAAVIDKLE
+187 EKGHAAVIAKLE

-205 VTGNDGDNPAEMNG
+205 VTGNDGDDPAKMNG
-219 ATGTGL
+219 AMGTGL

-242 ERVGVPKKAGG
+242 ERVDVPKGN
-253 FSLNDLAD
+253 FTLDQLAD

-267 LRPSVNPSLKGN
+267 LRPSLKGN
-279 SNYNLGAYK
+279 SSYNLGTYK
-288 PQYPPLPL
+288 PRYPFND
-296 GRDGIAPNNQYYDQH
+296 RNKIAPNNQYYDH
-311 GNKIAPIAE
+311 SKKTVPIVE
-320 AACKDGGGG
+320 AACNDSG
-329 DDYACK
+329 DYACK
-335 TTFNGELLDTGNIDY
+335 TTFNGELLDTDKTADY

-362 FKITAYGQN
+362 FKITAYDKN
-371 GKKLYFD
+371 GKLYFD

-384 DVTGRSSD
+384 DVTGSSSD

-434 DEGEDRCK
+434 DKGEDRCKP

>member
-7 HRRQRVADRESGQ
+7 RRRQRVADRESGQ

-75 VYCYNKRQS
+75 VYCYNKRS
-84 DGSYPP
+84 GNSYTTP
-90 DDQKLCLQVI
+90 DAQQLCPKVI
-100 GKLSDELE
+100 GKLSTELE
-108 GMGCDKILKEMYD
+108 TMGCDKILEQVAITQPSNFK
-121 KGGISDV
+121 V
-128 EQESNNRGYRVKV
+128 EEEGNRGYRVRV
-141 GNNGSNNNN
+141 GNSGSSNNN

-187 EKGHAAVIDKLE
+187 INNQAAVIDRLE

-205 VTGNDGDNPAEMNG
+205 VTGNDGDNPAVMNG
-219 ATGTGL
+219 AKGTGL
-225 PPANIWSK
+225 PPAGTWNN

-242 ERVGVPKKAGG
+242 ERVGVPKGG
-253 FSLNDLAD
+253 FNLNDLAG

-267 LRPSVNPSLKGN
+267 LRPSENGGKS
-279 SNYNLGAYK
+279 YILGDYT
-288 PQYPPLPL
+288 PQYPS
-296 GRDGIAPNNQYYDQH
+296 GNKDKIAPNSQYHKGVPIVEAYCQNG
-311 GNKIAPIAE
+311 GNNN
-320 AACKDGGGG
+320 
-329 DDYACK
+329 DYACK
-335 TTFNGELLDTGNIDY
+335 TIFNKESLYTDKTY

-362 FKITAYGQN
+362 FKITAYQ
-371 GKKLYFD
+371 GKNKLYFD

-434 DEGEDRCK
+434 DKGEDRCQP

>member
-1 MISYPA
+1 MISRLVSRCRPG
-7 HRRQRVADRESGQ
+7 DRESGQ

-75 VYCYNKRQS
+75 VYCYNKRQLGGGYS
-84 DGSYPP
+84 SA
-90 DDQKLCLQVI
+90 DDQKLCSQVI
-100 GKLSDELE
+100 GKLSTELE
-108 GMGCDKILKEMYD
+108 GMGCDEILKPMHD
-121 KGGISDV
+121 IGTISEV
-128 EQESNNRGYRVKV
+128 EQEGNNRGYRVRV
-141 GNNGSNNNN
+141 GNNSGGDN

-187 EKGHAAVIDKLE
+187 GSNHAAVIAELE

-205 VTGNDGDNPAEMNG
+205 VNGNDGDNTAEMNG
-219 ATGTGL
+219 AEGTGL
-225 PPANIWSK
+225 PPAGTWNSGNG
-233 SNRPAVLRV
+233 NRPAVLRV
-242 ERVGVPKKAGG
+242 ERVGVPKKVGG

-267 LRPSVNPSLKGN
+267 LRPSLKGN
-279 SNYNLGAYK
+279 SSYNLGAYK

-296 GRDGIAPNNQYYDQH
+296 GRDGIAPNNQYS
-311 GNKIAPIAE
+311 GKVPIVE

-335 TTFNGELLDTGNIDY
+335 TTFDGESLVTKDKDY
-350 YLRINAIYRSTH
+350 YLRINAIYRSAH
-362 FKITAYGQN
+362 FKITAYDKN
-371 GKKLYFD
+371 RSKLYFD

-434 DEGEDRCK
+434 DKGEDRCPHN

>member
-1 MISYPA
+1 MISYRA
-7 HRRQRVADRESGQ
+7 RRRQRVTDRESGQ

-75 VYCYNKRQS
+75 VYCYNKRQLGGGYS
-84 DGSYPP
+84 SA
-90 DDQKLCLQVI
+90 DDQKLCSQVI
-100 GKLSDELE
+100 GKLSTELE
-108 GMGCDKILKEMYD
+108 GMKCDYILEQMKN
-121 KGGISDV
+121 KAGIDGV
-128 EQESNNRGYRVKV
+128 EEEDNGRGYRVRV
-141 GNNGSNNNN
+141 GNNGGGKN

-164 TDNYQGIVNNLGKSV
+164 TDNYQGVVNNLGKSV

-187 EKGHAAVIDKLE
+187 INNQAAVIDRLE

-205 VTGNDGDNPAEMNG
+205 VTGNDGDDLAEMNG
-219 ATGTGL
+219 ANGTGL
-225 PPANIWSK
+225 PKATTWNS

-242 ERVGVPKKAGG
+242 ERVGVPKNN
-253 FSLNDLAD
+253 FTLDSLAE
-261 SDTALT
+261 SDAALT
-267 LRPSVNPSLKGN
+267 LRPSESGNGKGGYRLG
-279 SNYNLGAYK
+279 NYE
-288 PQYPPLPL
+288 PQYPF
-296 GRDGIAPNNQYYDQH
+296 DDKDKIAPNSQYHKGVPIVEAYCQNG
-311 GNKIAPIAE
+311 GNNN
-320 AACKDGGGG
+320 
-329 DDYACK
+329 DYACK
-335 TTFNGELLDTGNIDY
+335 TIFNKESLYTDKTY

-362 FKITAYGQN
+362 FKITAYQ
-371 GKKLYFD
+371 GKNKLYFD

-384 DVTGRSSD
+384 DVTGSSSD
-392 SFSRIQARLKPSFDK
+392 SFSRIQARLRPTYD
-407 NADSTN
+407 NSTNSSN

-434 DEGEDRCK
+434 DQGEDRCK

>member
-1 MISYPA
+1 MISRLVSRCRPG
-7 HRRQRVADRESGQ
+7 DRESGQ

-75 VYCYNKRQS
+75 VYCYNKRS
-84 DGSYPP
+84 GGSYTTP
-90 DDQKLCLQVI
+90 DAQQLCPKVI
-100 GKLSDELE
+100 GKLSTELE
-108 GMGCDKILKEMYD
+108 TMKCDYILEQMKN
-121 KGGISDV
+121 KAGIDGV
-128 EQESNNRGYRVKV
+128 EEEDNGRGYRVRV
-141 GNNGSNNNN
+141 GNNGGGKN

-164 TDNYQGIVNNLGKSV
+164 TDNYQGVVNNLGKSV

-187 EKGHAAVIDKLE
+187 KYNQAAVIDRLE

-205 VTGNDGDNPAEMNG
+205 VTGNDGDDPAEMNG
-219 ATGTGL
+219 ANGTGL
-225 PPANIWSK
+225 PKATTWNS

-267 LRPSVNPSLKGN
+267 LRPSESGNGKGGYRLG
-279 SNYNLGAYK
+279 NYE
-288 PQYPPLPL
+288 PQYPSSNK
-296 GRDGIAPNNQYYDQH
+296 DKIAPNSQYHKGVPIVEAYCQS
-311 GNKIAPIAE
+311 GSNKE
-320 AACKDGGGG
+320 
-329 DDYACK
+329 YACK
-335 TTFNGELLDTGNIDY
+335 TIFNKESLYTDKTY

-362 FKITAYGQN
+362 FKITAYDKN
-371 GKKLYFD
+371 GSKLYFD

-434 DEGEDRCK
+434 DTGEDRCTYN

>member
-1 MISYPA
+1 MISRLVSRCRPG
-7 HRRQRVADRESGQ
+7 DRESGQ

-75 VYCYNKRQS
+75 VYCYNKRS
-84 DGSYPP
+84 GGSYTTS
-90 DDQKLCLQVI
+90 DAQQLCPKVI
-100 GKLSDELE
+100 GKLSTELE
-108 GMGCDKILKEMYD
+108 GMKCDYILEQMKN
-121 KGGISDV
+121 KAGISDV
-128 EQESNNRGYRVKV
+128 EEESNGRGYRVKV
-141 GNNGSNNNN
+141 GNNGGGKN

-187 EKGHAAVIDKLE
+187 KYNQAAVIDRLE

-205 VTGNDGDNPAEMNG
+205 VTGNDGDDLAEMNG
-219 ATGTGL
+219 ANGTGL
-225 PPANIWSK
+225 PPAGTWNN

-242 ERVGVPKKAGG
+242 ERVGVPKNN
-253 FSLNDLAD
+253 FTLDSLAE

-267 LRPSVNPSLKGN
+267 LRPSVSGNGKGGYRLG
-279 SNYNLGAYK
+279 NYQ
-288 PQYPPLPL
+288 PQYPSSNK
-296 GRDGIAPNNQYYDQH
+296 DKIAPNSQYHKGVPIVEAYCQNG
-311 GNKIAPIAE
+311 GNNN
-320 AACKDGGGG
+320 
-329 DDYACK
+329 DYACK
-335 TTFNGELLDTGNIDY
+335 TTFDGELLDTDKTADY

-362 FKITAYGQN
+362 FKITAYQ
-371 GKKLYFD
+371 GKNKLYFD

-392 SFSRIQARLKPSFDK
+392 SFSRIQARLKPGFDK

-434 DEGEDRCK
+434 DTGEDRCK

>member
-1 MISYPA
+1 MISRLVSRCRPG
-7 HRRQRVADRESGQ
+7 DRESGQ

-75 VYCYNKRQS
+75 VYCYNKRQAS
-84 DGSYPP
+84 GDYASQA
-90 DDQKLCLQVI
+90 DKNLCSEVI
-100 GKLSDELE
+100 GKLSTELE
-108 GMGCDKILKEMYD
+108 GRDCDKILEQVDITQSSNFKVEKED
-121 KGGISDV
+121 NG
-128 EQESNNRGYRVKV
+128 RGHRVKV
-141 GNNGSNNNN
+141 GNNGSGKN

-179 IVPLRVVD
+179 IVPLKVVD
-187 EKGHAAVIDKLE
+187 GNNNAAVIDKLE

-205 VTGNDGDNPAEMNG
+205 VAGNDGDDLAEMNG
-219 ATGTGL
+219 ANGTGL
-225 PPANIWSK
+225 PKATTWNS

-242 ERVGVPKKAGG
+242 ERVGVPKKVGG
-253 FSLNDLAD
+253 FTLNELAD

-267 LRPSVNPSLKGN
+267 LRPSVSGNGKGG
-279 SNYNLGAYK
+279 YRLGNYK
-288 PQYPPLPL
+288 PQYPL
-296 GRDGIAPNNQYYDQH
+296 GDKDKIAPNSQYNNGVPIVEAYCQN
-311 GNKIAPIAE
+311 GSNKE
-320 AACKDGGGG
+320 
-329 DDYACK
+329 YACE
-335 TTFNGELLDTGNIDY
+335 TIFNKESLYTKDIDY

-362 FKITAYGQN
+362 FKITAYDQN
-371 GKKLYFD
+371 GKPLYFD

-434 DEGEDRCK
+434 DTGEDRCK

>member
-1 MISYPA
+1 
-7 HRRQRVADRESGQ
+7 
-20 ASMVTV
+20 MVTV

-48 RQALNDSLQSSAKIA
+48 RQALNDSLQSSAKNA

-75 VYCYNKRQS
+75 VYCYNKRS
-84 DGSYPP
+84 GNSYTTP
-90 DDQKLCLQVI
+90 DAQQLCPNVI
-100 GKLSDELE
+100 GKLSTQLE
-108 GMGCDKILKEMYD
+108 GMGCDEILEPM
-121 KGGISDV
+121 KGKGISDV
-128 EQESNNRGYRVKV
+128 EQEDNNRGYRVKV
-141 GNNGSNNNN
+141 GNNSSNKN

-164 TDNYQGIVNNLGKSV
+164 TDNYQGVVNNLGKSV
-179 IVPLRVVD
+179 IVPLRVVT
-187 EKGHAAVIDKLE
+187 EKNQAAVITSLKS
-199 IEWHRN
+199 EWHRN
-205 VTGNDGDNPAEMNG
+205 VTGNDGDDPAKMNG
-219 ATGTGL
+219 AMGTGL
-225 PPANIWSK
+225 PPTGTWNSGN

-242 ERVGVPKKAGG
+242 ERVGVPKKVGG
-253 FSLNDLAD
+253 FTLNELAD

-267 LRPSVNPSLKGN
+267 LRPSLKGN
-279 SNYNLGAYK
+279 SSYNLGAYK

-296 GRDGIAPNNQYYDQH
+296 GRDGIAPNNQYS
-311 GNKIAPIAE
+311 GKVPIVE
-320 AACKDGGGG
+320 AKCKDNNG
-329 DDYACK
+329 DYACETIFDK
-335 TTFNGELLDTGNIDY
+335 ESLYTDKIY

-362 FKITAYGQN
+362 FKITAYQ
-371 GKKLYFD
+371 GKDKLYFD

-384 DVTGRSSD
+384 DVTGSSSD

-434 DEGEDRCK
+434 DTGEDRCK

>member
-1 MISYPA
+1 MISRLVSRCRPG
-7 HRRQRVADRESGQ
+7 DRESGQ

-75 VYCYNKRQS
+75 VYCYNKRS
-84 DGSYPP
+84 GGSYTTP
-90 DDQKLCLQVI
+90 DAQQLCPKVI
-100 GKLSDELE
+100 GKLSTDLE
-108 GMGCDKILKEMYD
+108 GTGCDEILEKMY
-121 KGGISDV
+121 KKGISDV
-128 EQESNNRGYRVKV
+128 EQEGSRGYRVRV
-141 GNNGSNNNN
+141 GNNGSNNKN

-164 TDNYQGIVNNLGKSV
+164 TDNYQGTVNNLGKSV

-187 EKGHAAVIDKLE
+187 ANNQAAVITSLK

-205 VTGNDGDNPAEMNG
+205 VTGNDGDDPAEMHG
-219 ATGTGL
+219 ASGTGL

-267 LRPSVNPSLKGN
+267 LRPSLKGN
-279 SNYNLGAYK
+279 SSYNLGAYK

-296 GRDGIAPNNQYYDQH
+296 GRDGIAPNNQYS
-311 GNKIAPIAE
+311 GKVPIVE

-335 TTFNGELLDTGNIDY
+335 MTFDGESLVTKDKDY
-350 YLRINAIYRSTH
+350 YLRINAIYRSAH
-362 FKITAYGQN
+362 FKITAYDKN
-371 GKKLYFD
+371 RSKLYFD

-419 IDTNG
+419 INTNG

-434 DEGEDRCK
+434 DRGEDRCK

>member
-1 MISYPA
+1 MISRLVSRCRPG
-7 HRRQRVADRESGQ
+7 DRESGQ

-75 VYCYNKRQS
+75 VYCYNKRQLGGGYS
-84 DGSYPP
+84 SA
-90 DDQKLCLQVI
+90 DDQKLCSQVI

-108 GMGCDKILKEMYD
+108 GMKCDYILEQMKN
-121 KGGISDV
+121 KAGINGV
-128 EQESNNRGYRVKV
+128 EEEDNGRGYRVKV
-141 GNNGSNNNN
+141 GNNSSNKN

-187 EKGHAAVIDKLE
+187 KYNQAAVIDRLE

-219 ATGTGL
+219 AQGTGL
-225 PPANIWSK
+225 PKATTWNS
-233 SNRPAVLRV
+233 SNRPAVLRA
-242 ERVGVPKKAGG
+242 ERVGVPKGN
-253 FSLNDLAD
+253 FTLDQLAD

-267 LRPSVNPSLKGN
+267 LRPSVKKNV
-279 SNYNLGAYK
+279 SNYRLGDYK
-288 PQYPPLPL
+288 PQYPFNN
-296 GRDGIAPNNQYYDQH
+296 RDKIAPNSQYYDQH
-311 GNKIAPIAE
+311 GNKIAPIVE
-320 AACKDGGGG
+320 ATCKNNNGE
-329 DDYACK
+329 YACK
-335 TTFNGELLDTGNIDY
+335 TTFYGELLDTGNIDY

-362 FKITAYGQN
+362 FKITAYGPGGN
-371 GKKLYFD
+371 KLYFD

-434 DEGEDRCK
+434 DTGEDRCK

>member
-1 MISYPA
+1 MISYRA
-7 HRRQRVADRESGQ
+7 RRRQRVANRESGQ

-75 VYCYNKRQS
+75 VYCYNKRQLGGGYS
-84 DGSYPP
+84 SA
-90 DDQKLCLQVI
+90 DDQKLCSQVI

-108 GMGCDKILKEMYD
+108 GMKCDYILEQMKN
-121 KGGISDV
+121 KAGIDGV
-128 EQESNNRGYRVKV
+128 EEEDNGRGYRVRV
-141 GNNGSNNNN
+141 GNNGGGKN

-187 EKGHAAVIDKLE
+187 KYNQAAVIDRLE

-205 VTGNDGDNPAEMNG
+205 VTGNDGDDPADMNG
-219 ATGTGL
+219 ANGTGL
-225 PPANIWSK
+225 PKATTWNS

-242 ERVGVPKKAGG
+242 ERVGVPKKVGG
-253 FSLNDLAD
+253 FTLNELAD

-267 LRPSVNPSLKGN
+267 LRPSVKKNV
-279 SNYNLGAYK
+279 SNYRLGDYK
-288 PQYPPLPL
+288 PQYPFND
-296 GRDGIAPNNQYYDQH
+296 RDKIAPNSQYYDQH
-311 GNKIAPIAE
+311 GNKIAPIVE
-320 AACKDGGGG
+320 ATCKNNNGE
-329 DDYACK
+329 YACK
-335 TTFNGELLDTGNIDY
+335 TIFNKESLYTDKTY

-362 FKITAYGQN
+362 FKITAYQ
-371 GKKLYFD
+371 GKNKLYFD

-392 SFSRIQARLKPSFDK
+392 SFSRIQARLKPTYD
-407 NADSTN
+407 NSTNSSN

-434 DEGEDRCK
+434 DTGEDRCK

>member
-1 MISYPA
+1 MISRLVSRCRPG
-7 HRRQRVADRESGQ
+7 DRESGQ

-63 AESGVEDAKRLI
+63 SESGVEDAKRLI
-75 VYCYNKRQS
+75 VYCYNKRQAS
-84 DGSYPP
+84 GDYASQA
-90 DDQKLCLQVI
+90 DKNLCSEVI
-100 GKLSDELE
+100 GKLSTELE
-108 GMGCDKILKEMYD
+108 GRDCDKILEQVDITQSSNFKVEKED
-121 KGGISDV
+121 NG
-128 EQESNNRGYRVKV
+128 RGYRVRV
-141 GNNGSNNNN
+141 GDNSGGKN

-164 TDNYQGIVNNLGKSV
+164 TDNYQGMVNNLGKSI
-179 IVPLRVVD
+179 IVPLRVVNTQNQ
-187 EKGHAAVIDKLE
+187 AAVIASLK

-205 VTGNDGDNPAEMNG
+205 VNGNDGDNPAEMNG
-219 ATGTGL
+219 AEGTGL

-267 LRPSVNPSLKGN
+267 LRPSLKGN
-279 SNYNLGAYK
+279 SSYNLGAYK
-288 PQYPPLPL
+288 PRYPFND
-296 GRDGIAPNNQYYDQH
+296 RDKIAPNNQYYDH
-311 GNKIAPIAE
+311 SNKTAPIVE

-335 TTFNGELLDTGNIDY
+335 TTFDGESLVTKDKDY
-350 YLRINAIYRSTH
+350 YLRINAIYRSAH
-362 FKITAYGQN
+362 FKITAYDQN
-371 GKKLYFD
+371 GKPLYFD

-392 SFSRIQARLKPSFDK
+392 SFSRIQARLKPTYD
-407 NADSTN
+407 NSTNSSN

-434 DEGEDRCK
+434 DTGEDRCK